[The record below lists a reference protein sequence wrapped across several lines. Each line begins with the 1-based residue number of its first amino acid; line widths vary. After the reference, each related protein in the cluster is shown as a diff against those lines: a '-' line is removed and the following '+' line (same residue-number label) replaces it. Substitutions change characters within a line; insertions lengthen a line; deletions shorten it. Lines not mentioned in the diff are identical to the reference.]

1 MHLQDTSE
9 MPQISNQTEN
19 RLGLYRRTGTDTD
32 GWSERESEFFLP
44 GRDDHGSVLLYLE
57 FPGWC
62 GVESWDWTVSV
73 GDGEPLSYQVTS
85 GYYSLLLPL
94 CEGSETRIRFT
105 ASADFE
111 LSSNDR
117 RRSYRVA
124 GLALGPVCTEGLTQL
139 QGIESVQLEKAP
151 VGYEWV
157 EAGVW
162 EFVQRNLAYLS
173 FSPIQEEPGCEKILW
188 HGREV
193 GRTGSIESL
202 KGKFGEDCFIVASGP
217 SISDVDFSLLKDK
230 TLFAVNGAIVLQQN
244 ENVQFDLY
252 MATDTAFSVHR
263 FDLLRQGL
271 LCGAQCFLSKRA
283 ISTISR
289 LDLKLLDDSKI
300 NLLFPIIN
308 KSTDL
313 SLWTNHAD
321 FLLDERTSSE
331 HPVGFSTNAAKGV
344 FGGRTVVYEAIQ
356 VCYSLGFD
364 RVFLLGMDLHS
375 PSSAIHFYDNTD
387 SEDYHP
393 GLSDIL
399 ERVNVPFTHL
409 SEVISESGGAFSV
422 YNLSEHSRLPESI
435 LPKITLQQALEMIE

>member
-1 MHLQDTSE
+1 MSNDTAG
-9 MPQISNQTEN
+9 QHQ
-19 RLGLYRRTGTDTD
+19 LLWYRRTGTDTD

-44 GRDDHGSVLLYLE
+44 GRGDHGSVLLYLE

-62 GVESWDWTVSV
+62 GIESWDWTVSV

-85 GYYSLLLPL
+85 GYYSLRLPL

-124 GLALGPVCTEGLTQL
+124 GVALGPVCAEGLTQL

-162 EFVQRNLAYLS
+162 EFVQRNLVYLS

-217 SISDVDFSLLKDK
+217 SVSDIDFSLLKDK

-252 MATDTAFSVHR
+252 MATNEVFSLNR
-263 FDLLRQGL
+263 FNLLRQAL
-271 LCGAQCFLSKRA
+271 LSGACCFLSRRSIA
-283 ISTISR
+283 IIC
-289 LDLKLLDDSKI
+289 LLEPDLLENGEIYLARSIYNTGLTHRQLVADKEFVLES
-300 NLLFPIIN
+300 
-308 KSTDL
+308 
-313 SLWTNHAD
+313 SLPETRP
-321 FLLDERTSSE
+321 F
-331 HPVGFSTNAAKGV
+331 GFSKNISKGV
-344 FGGRTVVYEAIQ
+344 FGGRTVVFEALQ
-356 VCYSLGFD
+356 VCYTLKLFQ
-364 RVFLLGMDLHS
+364 VFILGMDLS
-375 PSSAIHFYDNTD
+375 TTDDQVHFYEKE
-387 SEDYHP
+387 SEIEYENIGDQINYFYKS
-393 GLSDIL
+393 GI
-399 ERVNVPFTHL
+399 ER
-409 SEVISESGGAFSV
+409 AFSLLNRLLNNPEERFHV
-422 YNLSEHSRLPESI
+422 VNLSMDSRLPSEI
-435 LPKITLQQALEMIE
+435 IPKSSLTTVSRTLKAQS

>member
-1 MHLQDTSE
+1 MTNDTAG
-9 MPQISNQTEN
+9 QHQ
-19 RLGLYRRTGTDTD
+19 LLWYHRTGTDTD

-62 GVESWDWTVSV
+62 GVESWDWAVSV

-85 GYYSLLLPL
+85 GYYSLRLPL

-124 GLALGPVCTEGLTQL
+124 GVALGPVCAEGLTQL

-202 KGKFGEDCFIVASGP
+202 RGKFGEDCFIVASGP
-217 SISDVDFSLLKDK
+217 SVSDIDFSLLKDK

-252 MATDTAFSVHR
+252 VAVDPEFAIHRISSIRRAVKLGAICFFSAPVIVAICTLDPHI
-263 FDLLRQGL
+263 LA
-271 LCGAQCFLSKRA
+271 GANLNILPCN
-283 ISTISR
+283 
-289 LDLKLLDDSKI
+289 LKS
-300 NLLFPIIN
+300 
-308 KSTDL
+308 
-313 SLWTNHAD
+313 
-321 FLLDERTSSE
+321 
-331 HPVGFSTNAAKGV
+331 STNVAAEEIGANKNSPPLYFSRNIKKDV
-344 FGGRTVVYEAIQ
+344 CTGGTVAYVAIQ
-356 VCYSLGFD
+356 VCYSLGI
-364 RVFLLGMDLHS
+364 RRIYMLGVDFMMTDKKSHFYEQAEHSYHS
-375 PSSAIHFYDNTD
+375 PRHYRK
-387 SEDYHP
+387 
-393 GLSDIL
+393 IL
-399 ERVNVPFTHL
+399 ERTF
-409 SEVISESGGAFSV
+409 SERVMPAFGLLTKISSGAHDNFSV
-422 YNLSEHSRLPESI
+422 FNLSENSRLPASVI
-435 LPKITLQQALEMIE
+435 PKISLNEAVRKSTGNARP